1 MEYYYNIVAI
11 SWSIAGRK
19 LIATGNQQFTGRVAQ
34 GVSVFEVLYL
44 LMTGREKGRGSVR
57 PAER

>member
-1 MEYYYNIVAI
+1 MVYYYNIVAI

-19 LIATGNQQFTGRVAQ
+19 LIATGNRQFTARVAQ

-44 LMTGREKGRGSVR
+44 LLTGREKGRSSVM
-57 PAER
+57 PADI